1 MTLRGHVVAQANLA
15 VGVFNFQVN
24 VIPTIS
30 AFAGLLAQCQ
40 FFEQY
45 RFKYV
50 KYVIM
55 PLQNVNTANNSLI
68 YVYDVPVYSN

>member
-1 MTLRGHVVAQANLA
+1 MTVRGHVVAQATLA
-15 VGVFNFQVN
+15 VGVNNFQVN
-24 VIPTIS
+24 VLPTIS
-30 AFAGLLAQCQ
+30 SFTSILAQST

-55 PLQNVNTANNSLI
+55 PLQNVNTTSSNLL